1 MHGYKD
7 TPMGKAMKIAVMIM
21 SPKENSDEE
30 YGSEEKMPEGEMNK
44 EMPKGKKP
52 KDAPKLP
59 TGWHYMPDGKVMA
72 DSEHESE
79 DEYTED

>member
-1 MHGYKD
+1 MHGYND

-30 YGSEEKMPEGEMNK
+30 YGSEEEMKK

-59 TGWHYMPDGKVMA
+59 NGWHYMPDGKVMA

>member
-7 TPMGKAMKIAVMIM
+7 TPMGKAMKVAIM
-21 SPKENSDEE
+21 VISPKGEMPEE
-30 YGSEEKMPEGEMNK
+30 DMSEEENMK

-52 KDAPKLP
+52 KDAVKLP
-59 TGWHYMPDGKVMA
+59 KGYHYMPDGKVMA
-72 DSEHESE
+72 DSEMDSE

>member
-7 TPMGKAMKIAVMIM
+7 TPMGKAMKVAIMVM
-21 SPKENSDEE
+21 SPEKEEDM
-30 YGSEEKMPEGEMNK
+30 KK
-44 EMPKGKKP
+44 MPKGKKP

-59 TGWHYMPDGKVMA
+59 EGWHYMPDGTVMA

-79 DEYTED
+79 EYSEEEEYTED